1 MVNICILLESIYVC
15 YCGFKQKQQI
25 AGWLFL
31 MSSFLKTHAD
41 TTLVDELFMSSA
53 LEFGALLKDRYVR
66 DRDQYRELLGAA
78 SLLDRDAFART
89 HFADYP
95 EVRNQVDAVLRDE
108 LRAERLRM
116 TTSETHLLGS
126 KDIWGYEYS
135 ESLPKTARRAS
146 DLALA
151 LHSANLHPPA
161 YAISNKNW
169 ETNWGEPS
177 ARQRNFVLVGIL
189 STGADAQQRLADVI
203 EEQMGRPAHRMRVN
217 VNAIEPT

>member
-1 MVNICILLESIYVC
+1 M
-15 YCGFKQKQQI
+15 
-25 AGWLFL
+25 A
-31 MSSFLKTHAD
+31 SFLKTHAD
-41 TTLVDELFMSSA
+41 TTLVDELLISSA

-66 DRDQYRELLGAA
+66 DRDQYRELLSAA
-78 SLLDRDAFART
+78 SLLDRDDFART

-95 EVRNQVDAVLRDE
+95 EVSNQVDAVLCDE
-108 LRAERLRM
+108 LRTERLRM
-116 TTSETHLLGS
+116 TTSETHLLGN
-126 KDIWGYEYS
+126 KDIWGYEYC
-135 ESLPKTARRAS
+135 EPLPKTARRVS

-169 ETNWGEPS
+169 ETNWGEPN

-203 EEQMGRPAHRMRVN
+203 EEQMGRPTHRMRVN
-217 VNAIEPT
+217 LNAIEPT

>member
-1 MVNICILLESIYVC
+1 
-15 YCGFKQKQQI
+15 
-25 AGWLFL
+25 

-66 DRDQYRELLGAA
+66 DRDQYRELLGAV
-78 SLLDRDAFART
+78 SLLDRDDFVSS
-89 HFADYP
+89 HLPDHP
-95 EVRNQVDAVLRDE
+95 EVRNQVDTVLRDE
-108 LRAERLRM
+108 LRTERLRM
-116 TTSETHLLGS
+116 TASETYLLGN

-135 ESLPKTARRAS
+135 EPLPKTARRVS

-169 ETNWGEPS
+169 ETNWGEPN
-177 ARQRNFVLVGIL
+177 ARQRNFVLIGIL
-189 STGADAQQRLADVI
+189 APGADAQQRLADVI
-203 EEQMGRPAHRMRVN
+203 EEQMGRSTHSMRVN
-217 VNAIEPT
+217 LSAIEPT